1 VRKKRATLGQFS
13 MQDANH
19 PPKRLRFGVFEA
31 DLRLGEL
38 TKHGKRLPLQEQPF
52 RLLAMLLA
60 RPGQLVT
67 REELRATIWPH
78 TIVDFD
84 HGLNKA
90 VSKVRDALGDSA
102 ESPRF
107 IETVARRGYRFL
119 ADVALVP
126 DGSQQTATAH
136 PAVGADAGPP
146 VRPEAGT
153 SSPRS
158 PRVPRWMLFG
168 VGVALVLAGAV
179 SWILYTSKTSSSP
192 TIRSLAVLPL
202 KNLSGDA
209 SQDYFSDGMTE
220 ELITQL
226 GQISALRVISSTSV
240 MLYKGV
246 DKPLAD
252 IGRELSVQAVVEG
265 SVLRSGDRVRITAQ
279 LIRVPADE
287 QMWAQSYEGELRDML
302 ALQSKVA
309 QDIAEQIRAT
319 LSRRQQAAL
328 RKPRTVSPD
337 AYEDY
342 LKGRYFWNKRTGDG
356 LKKAIDYFSRAVEAD
371 PNYAEAYSGLADS
384 YALAGDW
391 LYEVLPPQEAFRQ
404 ARAAATRALALD
416 DTLGAAHTSLAFALD
431 LYAWD
436 WAAAEKEYKRAIE
449 LSPGYATAHHWYA
462 WHLLVMGRDSEGIF
476 EMRRAESLDPL
487 SLIISAD
494 LAEALC
500 IAHLYDESV
509 RQSKRTLDLDPNFAV
524 AHYQLGQAFAQKHL
538 YDEAIAEFQRA
549 IELSGHS
556 GAFDSNLAYVYALS
570 GRKVEAEKILE
581 ALQAGPGK
589 NPSIDANIALVYVGL
604 GDHDQA
610 MNWLN
615 KAYEARFNPSILLRP
630 AFDPLRSDVRFKDL
644 WRRVGLG

>member
-1 VRKKRATLGQFS
+1 
-13 MQDANH
+13 
-19 PPKRLRFGVFEA
+19 
-31 DLRLGEL
+31 
-38 TKHGKRLPLQEQPF
+38 
-52 RLLAMLLA
+52 MLLA

-126 DGSQQTATAH
+126 DGAQQTATAH
-136 PAVGADAGPP
+136 PPVGADAGPL
-146 VRPEAGT
+146 VRPEAGQ

-158 PRVPRWMLFG
+158 PRVPRWMLVG
-168 VGVALVLAGAV
+168 VGLALVLAGAA
-179 SWILYTSKTSSSP
+179 SWIFYTSKTSSSP

-246 DKPLAD
+246 DKPLVD
-252 IGRELSVQAVVEG
+252 IARELSVQAVVEG

-287 QMWAQSYEGELRDML
+287 QMWAQSYEGELRDTL

-328 RKPRTVSPD
+328 QKPRTVSPD

-436 WAAAEKEYKRAIE
+436 WAAAEKEYQRAIE

-462 WHLLVMGRDSEGIF
+462 WHLLVMGRNSEGIF

-509 RQSKRTLDLDPNFAV
+509 RQSKRTLDMDPNFAV
-524 AHYQLGQAFAQKHL
+524 AHYQLGQALAQKHL
-538 YDEAIAEFQRA
+538 YGEAIEEFQRA

-581 ALQAGPGK
+581 ALEAGPGK

-610 MNWLN
+610 MNWLS
-615 KAYEARFNPSILLRP
+615 KAYDARFNPSILLRP

>member
-1 VRKKRATLGQFS
+1 VRKKRATVGQFS

-38 TKHGKRLPLQEQPF
+38 TKHGKRLPLQGQPF

-126 DGSQQTATAH
+126 DGAQQTATAH
-136 PAVGADAGPP
+136 PPVGADAGPL

-158 PRVPRWMLFG
+158 PRVPRWMLVG
-168 VGVALVLAGAV
+168 VGLALVLAGAA
-179 SWILYTSKTSSSP
+179 SWIFYTSKTSSSP

-246 DKPLAD
+246 DKPLVD
-252 IGRELSVQAVVEG
+252 IARELSVQAVVEG

-287 QMWAQSYEGELRDML
+287 QMWAQSYEGELRDTL

-328 RKPRTVSPD
+328 QKPRTVSPD

-436 WAAAEKEYKRAIE
+436 WAAAEKEYQRAIE

-462 WHLLVMGRDSEGIF
+462 WHLLVMGRNSEGIF

-509 RQSKRTLDLDPNFAV
+509 RQSKRTLDMDPNFAV
-524 AHYQLGQAFAQKHL
+524 AHYQLGQALAQKHL
-538 YDEAIAEFQRA
+538 YGEAIAEFQRA

-581 ALQAGPGK
+581 ALEAGPGK

-610 MNWLN
+610 MNWLS
-615 KAYEARFNPSILLRP
+615 KAYDARFNPSILLRP